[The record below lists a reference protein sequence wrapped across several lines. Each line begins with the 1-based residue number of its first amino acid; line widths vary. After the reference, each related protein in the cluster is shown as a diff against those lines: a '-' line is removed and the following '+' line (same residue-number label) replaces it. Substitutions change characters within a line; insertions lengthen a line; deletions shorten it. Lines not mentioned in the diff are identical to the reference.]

1 MLSGCL
7 EMGCWMTEAD
17 AFYETQLFYL
27 FFFFNIFWYF
37 DLLVWL
43 LRLPQAL
50 LSLHKERGYWDTK
63 HLFKE
68 ESANTGDLCLHAD
81 PTSQTRE
88 RLMVTESLQ
97 ACWGLTSSPRIQLL
111 LEAGLE
117 LKCCLV
123 SPLCG
128 AAPSDGDHVASISSC
143 TRASSAKGGDDGAWL
158 CSPEQV
164 KALGGTSVL
173 HWQAGRFLALSM
185 RLLPSEVYCVGG
197 HLSRLFMSCY
207 THHSL
212 LRLAHLHRVLR
223 AIS

>member
-27 FFFFNIFWYF
+27 FFDICWCF

-43 LRLPQAL
+43 LRGFPRCCCPFT
-50 LSLHKERGYWDTK
+50 KCGYCDTK
-63 HLFKE
+63 HFFKE
-68 ESANTGDLCLHAD
+68 ESANTGDLRLHAD
-81 PTSQTRE
+81 PTSQTWG
-88 RLMVTESLQ
+88 RLMVTKSLQ
-97 ACWGLTSSPRIQLL
+97 ACWGLTSSPRSQLL
-111 LEAGLE
+111 LEADLE
-117 LKCCLV
+117 LKYCLA

-143 TRASSAKGGDDGAWL
+143 TRASSAKGGDDRAQL

-164 KALGGTSVL
+164 KALGGTCVL
-173 HWQAGRFLALSM
+173 HWQAGRFLALLTS
-185 RLLPSEVYCVGG
+185 LLPSEVYCIWS
-197 HLSRLFMSCY
+197 HRSRLFMSCY
-207 THHSL
+207 TRHSL

>member
-7 EMGCWMTEAD
+7 EMGCWMIEAD
-17 AFYETQLFYL
+17 AFYETQLFYRWSIGL
-27 FFFFNIFWYF
+27 ITEASPGTVVPSQR
-37 DLLVWL
+37 VWIL
-43 LRLPQAL
+43 WDKAL
-50 LSLHKERGYWDTK
+50 LQRRVSK
-63 HLFKE
+63 HRRTAPPCRSNLP
-68 ESANTGDLCLHAD
+68 T

-97 ACWGLTSSPRIQLL
+97 ACWELTISPRSQLL
-111 LEAGLE
+111 LEADLE
-117 LKCCLV
+117 LKYCLA

-143 TRASSAKGGDDGAWL
+143 TTASSAKGGDDRAWL
-158 CSPEQV
+158 CSPQQV
-164 KALGGTSVL
+164 KALGGTSIL

-185 RLLPSEVYCVGG
+185 RLLPSEVYCVWG